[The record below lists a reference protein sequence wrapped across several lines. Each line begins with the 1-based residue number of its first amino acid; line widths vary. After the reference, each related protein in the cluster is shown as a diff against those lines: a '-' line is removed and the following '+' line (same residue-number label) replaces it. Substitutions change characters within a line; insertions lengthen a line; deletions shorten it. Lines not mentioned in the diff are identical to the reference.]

1 MILSSDSDIA
11 VPELLHTL
19 LVMAAASWTASAPQP
34 FPMHCETAISQEL
47 VPHRQLSSK
56 VKQLLELQVLA
67 RVHCWVLKTLERQ
80 LASQSLV

>member
-11 VPELLHTL
+11 VPVHSL
-19 LVMAAASWTASAPQP
+19 LVMAAASWTAPAPQF
-34 FPMHCETAISQEL
+34 FPMHCETAVSQEL

-56 VKQLLELQVLA
+56 VRQLLELQVLA
-67 RVHCWVLKTLERQ
+67 KVHCWVLKTLVRQ